1 MTLEKLNQ
9 MLVETG
15 VVDVEPELT
24 AQDILNEIKK

>member
-1 MTLEKLNQ
+1 MTLEKLNA

-15 VVDVEPELT
+15 AVDIEPELT